1 MASLGNAD
9 TTGFSEEQI
18 SGMRGFS
25 SVTEMNE
32 YDAKKREEV
41 KNENGEVKT
50 DSYDTT
56 GGLPATLRYP
66 NTALD
71 DSMDFLVI
79 RISDFVPAGL
89 NLSGLVSVSDPK
101 DTPQDKSDDVVS
113 AGADLLDDEKTP
125 FALTTASSKNKK
137 QKAKHTIYLPIPR
150 QVQDANNVQ
159 YGNGT
164 LNPLEAIGTGL
175 VAGALDNPSL
185 QQIRDSFGL
194 IIQGGADVIAKNQ
207 DAIGAAIAGRAI
219 GAFGGNV
226 TPNQL
231 IARASGQILNP
242 NLELLFEGVQLRV
255 FPFQFEFFPRNYDE
269 AQQVK
274 NIIRVLKRSMAS
286 KKGQGA
292 KGIFI
297 KQPDIFQLEYKQG
310 SKPHPFLNKFLP
322 AHLTN
327 MKVNYTQSGNYSTF
341 YDGTPT
347 HISVQCSF
355 TEVNPVYQ
363 EDYDGEDAGEGVG
376 Y

>member
-41 KNENGEVKT
+41 KNENGNVKT

-89 NLSGLVSVSDPK
+89 NLSGLVSVDDK
-101 DTPQDKSDDVVS
+101 ETEDKSDDVVS
-113 AGADLLDDEKTP
+113 AGADLLDETKTP
-125 FALTTASSKNKK
+125 FSLTTASSKNKK

-274 NIIRVLKRSMAS
+274 KIIRVLKRSMAS
-286 KKGQGA
+286 KKGQGG

-297 KQPDIFQLEYKQG
+297 KQPDIFQLEYKKG
-310 SKPHPFLNKFLP
+310 SEPHPFLNKFLP

>member
-9 TTGFSEEQI
+9 TTGFNEEQI

-41 KNENGEVKT
+41 KNKNGEV

-101 DTPQDKSDDVVS
+101 DTPQDRSDDVVS

-175 VAGALDNPSL
+175 VAGALDNPTL
-185 QQIRDSFGL
+185 TQIRDSFGL
-194 IIQGGADVIAKNQ
+194 IIREGMDAISKNQ

-286 KKGQGA
+286 KKGDTG
-292 KGIFI
+292 KGVFI

-310 SKPHPFLNKFLP
+310 GKPHPFLNKFLP

>member
-1 MASLGNAD
+1 ILMGIGNRINEIGAEGD
-9 TTGFSEEQI
+9 GKPSSGDPTTWPG
-18 SGMRGFS
+18 
-25 SVTEMNE
+25 
-32 YDAKKREEV
+32 YKKEEV
-41 KNENGEVKT
+41 KDKNNT
-50 DSYDTT
+50 YDTT

-89 NLSGLVSVSDPK
+89 NLSGLVTVDK
-101 DTPQDKSDDVVS
+101 NDTKETSDDVVA
-113 AGADLLDDEKTP
+113 AGADLLDETKNP
-125 FALTTASSKNKK
+125 FALTTATTNNKN

-150 QVQDANNVQ
+150 QVQDSNNVQ

-164 LNPLEAIGTGL
+164 LNPLEAFGTGL
-175 VAGALDNPSL
+175 VAGGLENPTL
-185 QQIRDSFGL
+185 EQIKASFGL
-194 IIQGGADVIAKNQ
+194 IISEGAKAIENSQ

-274 NIIRVLKRSMAS
+274 NIIKVMKRSMAA
-286 KKGQGA
+286 KRGEGA

-310 SKPHPFLNKFLP
+310 SKTHPFLNKFLP

-347 HISVQCSF
+347 HMTVQCSF

-363 EDYDGEDAGEGVG
+363 EDYDGKDAGEGVG

>member
-41 KNENGEVKT
+41 KNENGNVKT

-89 NLSGLVSVSDPK
+89 NLSGLVAVDNNE
-101 DTPQDKSDDVVS
+101 TPDDKSDDVVS
-113 AGADLLDDEKTP
+113 AGADLLDETKTP
-125 FALTTASSKNKK
+125 FSLTTASSKNKK

-274 NIIRVLKRSMAS
+274 KIIRVLKRSMAS
-286 KKGQGA
+286 KKGQGG

-297 KQPDIFQLEYKQG
+297 KQPDIFQLEYKKG
-310 SKPHPFLNKFLP
+310 SEPHPFLNKFLP

>member
-41 KNENGEVKT
+41 KNENGNVKT

-89 NLSGLVSVSDPK
+89 NLSGLVSVDDN

-113 AGADLLDDEKTP
+113 AGADLLDETKTP

-274 NIIRVLKRSMAS
+274 KIIKVLKRSMAS
-286 KKGQGA
+286 KKGQGG

-297 KQPDIFQLEYKQG
+297 KQPDIFQLEYKKG
-310 SKPHPFLNKFLP
+310 SEPHPFLNKFLP

>member
-1 MASLGNAD
+1 
-9 TTGFSEEQI
+9 
-18 SGMRGFS
+18 MRGFS

-89 NLSGLVSVSDPK
+89 KLSGLVSIDNK
-101 DTPQDKSDDVVS
+101 KTDNKTDDVVS
-113 AGADLLDDEKTP
+113 AGADLLDETKSP
-125 FALTTASSKNKK
+125 FQLTTASDKNKK

-150 QVQDANNVQ
+150 QVQDANSVQ

-175 VAGALDNPSL
+175 VAGALDNPTL
-185 QQIRDSFGL
+185 EQIQASFGL
-194 IIQGGADVIAKNQ
+194 IVREGMDAISKNQ
-207 DAIGAAIAGRAI
+207 DVIGAAVAGRAI

-322 AHLTN
+322 A
-327 MKVNYTQSGNYSTF
+327 
-341 YDGTPT
+341 
-347 HISVQCSF
+347 
-355 TEVNPVYQ
+355 
-363 EDYDGEDAGEGVG
+363 
-376 Y
+376 

>member
-41 KNENGEVKT
+41 KNKNGEV

-101 DTPQDKSDDVVS
+101 DTPQDRSDDVVS

-274 NIIRVLKRSMAS
+274 KIIRVLKRSMAS
-286 KKGQGA
+286 KKGQGG

-297 KQPDIFQLEYKQG
+297 KQPDIFQLEYKKG
-310 SKPHPFLNKFLP
+310 SEPHPFLNKFLP

>member
-1 MASLGNAD
+1 MGIGKRINEIGAEGKGKPSSGNPESWP
-9 TTGFSEEQI
+9 G
-18 SGMRGFS
+18 
-25 SVTEMNE
+25 
-32 YDAKKREEV
+32 YKKEEV
-41 KNENGEVKT
+41 KDKKNT
-50 DSYDTT
+50 YDTS

-89 NLSGLVSVSDPK
+89 NLEGLVKVD
-101 DTPQDKSDDVVS
+101 DKGTKNNTSDDVVA
-113 AGADLLDDEKTP
+113 AGSDLLDETKNP
-125 FALTTASSKNKK
+125 FSLTTASTNNKN

-150 QVQDANNVQ
+150 QVQDSNNVQ

-164 LNPLEAIGTGL
+164 LNPLEAFGTGL
-175 VAGALDNPSL
+175 VAGGLENPTL
-185 QQIRDSFGL
+185 EQIKASFGL
-194 IIQGGADVIAKNQ
+194 IIKEGADAIAGNQ
-207 DAIGAAIAGRAI
+207 DAVSAAIAGRAI

-274 NIIRVLKRSMAS
+274 NIIKDKKRSMAA
-286 KKGQGA
+286 KRGEGA

-347 HISVQCSF
+347 HMTVQCSF

-363 EDYDGEDAGEGVG
+363 EDYDGKDAGEGVG

>member
-41 KNENGEVKT
+41 KNENGEV

-89 NLSGLVSVSDPK
+89 NLSGLVAVDNNE
-101 DTPQDKSDDVVS
+101 TPDDKSDDVVS
-113 AGADLLDDEKTP
+113 AGADLLDETKTP
-125 FALTTASSKNKK
+125 FSLTTASSKNKK

-274 NIIRVLKRSMAS
+274 KIIRVLKRSMAS
-286 KKGQGA
+286 KKGQGG

-297 KQPDIFQLEYKQG
+297 KQPDIFQLEYKKG
-310 SKPHPFLNKFLP
+310 SEPHPFLNKFLP

>member
-1 MASLGNAD
+1 MGIGNRINEIGAEGD
-9 TTGFSEEQI
+9 GKPSSGDPTTWPG
-18 SGMRGFS
+18 
-25 SVTEMNE
+25 
-32 YDAKKREEV
+32 YKKEEV
-41 KNENGEVKT
+41 KDKNNT
-50 DSYDTT
+50 YDTT

-89 NLSGLVSVSDPK
+89 NLSGLVTVDK
-101 DTPQDKSDDVVS
+101 NDTKETSDDVVA
-113 AGADLLDDEKTP
+113 AGADLLDETKNP
-125 FALTTASSKNKK
+125 FALTTATTNNKN

-150 QVQDANNVQ
+150 QVQDSNNVQ

-175 VAGALDNPSL
+175 VAGNLDNPTL
-185 QQIRDSFGL
+185 TQIRDSFGL
-194 IIQGGADVIAKNQ
+194 IIREGMDAISKNQ

-286 KKGQGA
+286 KKGDTG

-310 SKPHPFLNKFLP
+310 GKPHPFLNKFLP

-347 HISVQCSF
+347 HMTVQCSF

-363 EDYDGEDAGEGVG
+363 EDYDGEDAGSGVG